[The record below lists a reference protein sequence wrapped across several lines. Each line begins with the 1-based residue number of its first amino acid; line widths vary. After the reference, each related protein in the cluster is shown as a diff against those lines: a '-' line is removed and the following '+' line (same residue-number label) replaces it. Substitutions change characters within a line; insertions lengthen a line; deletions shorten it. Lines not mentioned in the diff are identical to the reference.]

1 MAEGGAETILVVED
15 HPLVLKSVT
24 TQLQAL
30 GYTVI
35 CTANATE
42 ALAAIKRGVA
52 FDLLFT
58 DVLMPGG
65 MNGEQ
70 LAGKA
75 AKLYPSLKVLFTSG
89 YTENAFTHN
98 GKLEPGVL
106 LLSKPYA
113 HTDLARMV
121 RKALSSK
128 PYVQPDTREL
138 REG

>member
-1 MAEGGAETILVVED
+1 MR
-15 HPLVLKSVT
+15 KSVT
-24 TQLQAL
+24 MQLETL

-42 ALAAIKRGVA
+42 ALAAIKQGVA

-65 MNGEQ
+65 MNGQQ
-70 LAGKA
+70 LAGEA
-75 AKLYPSLKVLFTSG
+75 ARLRPSLKVLFTSG
-89 YTENAFTHN
+89 YTENALTHN

-113 HTDLARMV
+113 QTDLARMV
-121 RKALSSK
+121 RKAISSK
-128 PYVQPDTREL
+128 PNAHAETRDL